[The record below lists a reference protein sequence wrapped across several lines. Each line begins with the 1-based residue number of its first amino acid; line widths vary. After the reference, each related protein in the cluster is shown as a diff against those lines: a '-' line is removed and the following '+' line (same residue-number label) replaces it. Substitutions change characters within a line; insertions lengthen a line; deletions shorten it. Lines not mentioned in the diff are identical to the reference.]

1 MRQIKSFAV
10 EAVRSGWQA
19 RIYAA
24 ATVMML
30 AIAEAHAQNQTL
42 NALKPKEGLNGAPTK
57 REVIVSIP
65 DRKLALIE
73 DGIVTSIYPV
83 AVGKRTTPSPEG
95 DFKVVNRLVNPTY
108 YHKGQVIPAGKE
120 NPVGTRWIGLN
131 QKGYGI
137 HGTNAPRSIGKAAS
151 HGCIRMAKAD
161 LEVLFEIL
169 RPGDTVSIR
178 GERDERVTEVFG
190 GEQKVVVAVAQTAPA
205 LGMAA
210 GGQ

>member
-1 MRQIKSFAV
+1 MRQIRSFAV
-10 EAVRSGWQA
+10 EANRGGWQA

-30 AIAEAHAQNQTL
+30 AVAEAHAQNQT
-42 NALKPKEGLNGAPTK
+42 AAKAAEPK

-65 DRKLALIE
+65 DRKLALVE
-73 DGIVTSIYPV
+73 DGVVMSIYPV
-83 AVGKRTTPSPEG
+83 AVGKASTPSPAG
-95 DFKVVNRLVNPTY
+95 DFKVVVRVVNPTY
-108 YHKGQVIPAGKE
+108 YHKGQVIPAGKD
-120 NPVGTRWIGLN
+120 NPVGTRWIGLS

-151 HGCIRMAKAD
+151 HGCIRMAQTD
-161 LEVLFEIL
+161 LEELFEIL
-169 RPGDTVSIR
+169 RPGDAVSIR
-178 GERDERVTEVFG
+178 GERDQQVTEIFS
-190 GEQKVVVAVAQTAPA
+190 EQKVVVAAAHAAPA

>member
-1 MRQIKSFAV
+1 MRQMSFAV
-10 EAVRSGWQA
+10 EARRSSWQA
-19 RIYAA
+19 KMYAA

-30 AIAEAHAQNQTL
+30 AVAEAHAQNQTFDP
-42 NALKPKEGLNGAPTK
+42 LKPKQGAPTK

-73 DGIVTSIYPV
+73 DGVVMSIYTV
-83 AVGKRTTPSPEG
+83 AVGKASTPSPAG
-95 DFKVVNRLVNPTY
+95 DFKVVVRVVNPTY
-108 YHKGQVIPAGKE
+108 YHKGQVVPAGKD
-120 NPVGTRWIGLN
+120 NPVGTRWIGLS

-151 HGCIRMAKAD
+151 HGCIRMAQTD
-161 LEVLFEIL
+161 LEELFEIL
-169 RPGDTVSIR
+169 RPGDAVSIR
-178 GERDERVTEVFG
+178 GERDQQVTEIFS
-190 GEQKVVVAVAQTAPA
+190 EQKVVVAAAHAAPA